1 MSAANTGES
10 VARALQATKL
20 LVKVEK
26 KFFKHN
32 VKQSSQIREKLN
44 RLRLKKRIIETK
56 ITMLKIIEE
65 ERLNSA
71 DALECEKCGL
81 FQNLNESLH
90 FCVAV
95 ENAST
100 PKPTTGN
107 KRHTNSLQEQS
118 FSEDIDFQEQSF
130 SEDIDFVAE
139 KKEIHDED
147 ITIIARLRYED
158 DGMVSCMDCGK
169 TWDGFAQHR
178 CLID

>member
-1 MSAANTGES
+1 MSRINTNES
-10 VARALQATKL
+10 TVRALKATKL

-26 KFFKHN
+26 IFFKHN
-32 VKQSSQIREKLN
+32 FKQSSKIREKLN

-56 ITMLKIIEE
+56 ITMLKIMEE

-71 DALECEKCGL
+71 DVLECGKCGL

-107 KRHTNSLQEQS
+107 KRHSNSLQEQS
-118 FSEDIDFQEQSF
+118 FSEDIDFA
-130 SEDIDFVAE
+130 VK
-139 KKEIHDED
+139 KKEMHDED
-147 ITIIARLRYED
+147 ITIIGRLRYED
-158 DGMVSCMDCGK
+158 DGMATCMDCGK

-178 CLID
+178 CLIDE

>member
-1 MSAANTGES
+1 MSRINTNES
-10 VARALQATKL
+10 AARALEASKL

-32 VKQSSQIREKLN
+32 FNQSSKIREKLN

-71 DALECEKCGL
+71 DAMECEKCGL

-100 PKPTTGN
+100 PKPTNGN
-107 KRHTNSLQEQS
+107 KRHSNSLSEQS
-118 FSEDIDFQEQSF
+118 SSANATDIDFG
-130 SEDIDFVAE
+130 VE
-139 KKEIHDED
+139 KKKKEMHNQD
-147 ITIIARLRYED
+147 ITIIGRLRYED

>member
-32 VKQSSQIREKLN
+32 AKQSSQIREKLN

-118 FSEDIDFQEQSF
+118 FSEDIDF
-130 SEDIDFVAE
+130 VAK
-139 KKEIHDED
+139 KKEMHDED
-147 ITIIARLRYED
+147 ITIIGRLRYED
-158 DGMVSCMDCGK
+158 DGMVTCMDCGK

-178 CLID
+178 CLIDE